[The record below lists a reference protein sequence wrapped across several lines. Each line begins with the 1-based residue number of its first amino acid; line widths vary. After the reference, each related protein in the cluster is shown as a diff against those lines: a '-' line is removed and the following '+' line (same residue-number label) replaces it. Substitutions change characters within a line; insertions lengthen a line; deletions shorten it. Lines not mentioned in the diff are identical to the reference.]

1 MACSII
7 IESDWYSDNLLYTE
21 YAEFWSWQKLTPD
34 PRSQGSKSANSRKGT
49 HSSAEVPYFFP
60 RIHQAFSE
68 PPIFL
73 LPQTSQTARRVC
85 CPFQP
90 LSTSK
95 RPHLSPKS
103 WLWDNDN
110 FVVFPARRS
119 QVQDILPGGSKWN
132 RKLQRNVRH
141 TLKPPT
147 CIVLDSLRLH
157 RHCIGFPERY
167 GKRPFHFNAMTRT
180 LTWKAPFFCES
191 VWFALSAGSLS
202 WLGLA
207 QGNLSRM
214 KWNWIVATCII
225 TSEKAQLSSKTKLK
239 RSQKYPWK
247 SGLFTSTPSTK
258 KRIALLKHAETDS
271 RHGIWAEVRLFL
283 LSWPLFGSPDACK
296 VQSAQLPTAA
306 QHSSYRTDSEASKKH

>member
-1 MACSII
+1 
-7 IESDWYSDNLLYTE
+7 
-21 YAEFWSWQKLTPD
+21 
-34 PRSQGSKSANSRKGT
+34 
-49 HSSAEVPYFFP
+49 
-60 RIHQAFSE
+60 
-68 PPIFL
+68 
-73 LPQTSQTARRVC
+73 
-85 CPFQP
+85 
-90 LSTSK
+90 
-95 RPHLSPKS
+95 
-103 WLWDNDN
+103 
-110 FVVFPARRS
+110 
-119 QVQDILPGGSKWN
+119 
-132 RKLQRNVRH
+132 
-141 TLKPPT
+141 
-147 CIVLDSLRLH
+147 
-157 RHCIGFPERY
+157 
-167 GKRPFHFNAMTRT
+167 MTRT
-180 LTWKAPFFCES
+180 LTWIAPFFCES

-207 QGNLSRM
+207 QGNLSRI